1 MDKEENKTYIKIA
14 YREADEHSGLYWFIT
29 VFLIGL
35 WASVLIIMS
44 VYDLSIRSLI
54 SRFRWFQ
61 RHDMRYDRLLWS

>member
-35 WASVLIIMS
+35 WASVLRCG
-44 VYDLSIRSLI
+44 LN
-54 SRFRWFQ
+54 
-61 RHDMRYDRLLWS
+61 